1 MQMPLLAVSDHVVW
15 GSAGGSFASYDTELA
30 LQRLDGSTRG
40 FASEAAIGSR
50 HNCQRNAVTC
60 TGCSNKL
67 GILAVVDAHL
77 VHLLAVVHTADH
89 LVGLAA
95 SILTENQSCHP
106 RGIGVTP
113 AVIAGCDL
121 YLELTTPTED
131 RLRYEG
137 DLVRVLETLGAVPSC
152 SIVPDFGTLGAFAPN
167 KRRR

>member
-40 FASEAAIGSR
+40 FASEAVIGSR

-113 AVIAGCDL
+113 AVIAGCD
-121 YLELTTPTED
+121 
-131 RLRYEG
+131 RYIV
-137 DLVRVLETLGAVPSC
+137 LVARVDWIGHQVDFGLMPVSVIQPSC
-152 SIVPDFGTLGAFAPN
+152 LSARKHPRNDLDGM
-167 KRRR
+167 